1 MSDIMSKLAARY
13 AEVNEN
19 KKMTNQKALSKASAA
34 TPAGKAAVTLPKA
47 PWDKKKE
54 SKEAM
59 DPVDKKELKGKHKD
73 RDDTDIDNDGDTD
86 SSDKY
91 LHKRRK
97 AISKKMDEAEDKTTP
112 CPKCEGSMEN
122 HSKDCPSEKEAKSK
136 DDTAVMNPG
145 KGKEEPKMEK
155 NESYTFKQLEAMSIE
170 DLDSLSESMDN
181 EQLDEILGT
190 LAKGAASLA
199 GKGVKKAVNRFS
211 VSGRADAAQAKLKK
225 MTKKRNDRN
234 RLNKAKAG
242 ISKLR
247 ATKPVSAR
255 PLAAG
260 VKEGNEMAEPKWP
273 VYARILEKAMAPK
286 KDAEK
291 PEEIDAKDSKSSK
304 DFVDDHEK
312 SDDKKQGDKV
322 DIAVAIKKNASALAN
337 PMKAAPLRPGDNKQ
351 GDKVADKPE
360 GKM

>member
-19 KKMTNQKALSKASAA
+19 KKMTNQKALSKAAA
-34 TPAGKAAVTLPKA
+34 STPAGKAAVTLPKA

-54 SKEAM
+54 AM
-59 DPVDKKELKGKHKD
+59 DPVDKKELKGKHAD
-73 RDDTDIDNDGDTD
+73 RDDKDIDNDGDTD
-86 SSDKY
+86 STDKY

-97 AISKKMDEAEDKTTP
+97 AISKKMDEGEDKTTP

-122 HSKDCPSEKEAKSK
+122 HAKDCPSAKEAKSK

-145 KGKEEPKMEK
+145 KEKDDVKMEK
-155 NESYTFKQLEAMSIE
+155 NEST
-170 DLDSLSESMDN
+170 
-181 EQLDEILGT
+181 
-190 LAKGAASLA
+190 
-199 GKGVKKAVNRFS
+199 
-211 VSGRADAAQAKLKK
+211 
-225 MTKKRNDRN
+225 
-234 RLNKAKAG
+234 
-242 ISKLR
+242 
-247 ATKPVSAR
+247 
-255 PLAAG
+255 
-260 VKEGNEMAEPKWP
+260 KWP

-312 SDDKKQGDKV
+312 GDDKKQGDKV